1 MELSEILSKCAFVI
15 RLLFIF
21 PAGSVRAACRNAFAE
36 SDADC
41 DADACA
47 RAFG

>member
-1 MELSEILSKCAFVI
+1 MKKLLAAIIAAALFVI

-41 DADACA
+41 DADA
-47 RAFG
+47 